1 MPSWR
6 RIKRRFTVG
15 CYREPGASDASRITS
30 WTCRVLTGTC
40 HRCKNLIYL
49 VECKNCT
56 LLENQIGHFIGKGHY
71 LNVLSLASVLLRK
84 CRMR

>member
-15 CYREPGASDASRITS
+15 CFREPGAANASRIAS
-30 WTCRVLTGTC
+30 WTCRVLTDIR
-40 HRCKNLIYL
+40 HRGKNLIYL

-56 LLENQIGHFIGKGHY
+56 LLENQIDHFTGKGHY
-71 LNVLSLASVLLRK
+71 LNVLNLASVLLRQF
-84 CRMR
+84 RMR